1 MSAPSACGV
10 SRTARLWPFGL
21 LLLFALAAAI
31 VPKAWLAPLDLVGS
45 AVCHRIPLR
54 SFFVGQ
60 TQLPVCAR
68 DTGMFMGALLSMALL
83 LTIVPGRPGS
93 FPPKRYLAGFVLFVA
108 AWAFD
113 GFNSYV
119 LLLRGREL
127 FYLPQNWLRLMTG
140 SLMGITL
147 GTFALAMFNQ
157 GLWRDADERPI
168 VATPG
173 VFGAL
178 LLTAGLICAIVLW
191 RPAAAYGPLA
201 LLSAGGAVMLLSMV
215 NGMLAV
221 VLRQRHGTLVGW
233 RDFAPYFL
241 VGAAMALVEIGAIA
255 ALRLAVFPQIPSAP

>member
-1 MSAPSACGV
+1 MSAPSAPAA
-10 SRTARLWPFGL
+10 RRAARLWPFGVL
-21 LLLFALAAAI
+21 LVFALAAAI
-31 VPKAWLAPLDLVGS
+31 VPKAWLAPLDLVGY
-45 AVCHRIPLR
+45 AVCHRIPQR
-54 SFFVGQ
+54 SFLVDQ

-83 LTIVPGRPGS
+83 LTIVPGRPGG
-93 FPPKRYLAGFVLFVA
+93 FPLKRYLAGFALFFA

-113 GFNSYV
+113 GFNSYM

-127 FYLPQNWLRLMTG
+127 LYWPQNWLRLVTG

-157 GLWRDADERPI
+157 GLWRDADERPV
-168 VATPG
+168 VASPS

-178 LLTAGLICAIVLW
+178 LMTAGSICAIVLW

-201 LLSAGGAVMLLSMV
+201 LLSAGGVVTLLAMV
-215 NGMLAV
+215 NGILVV
-221 VLRQRHGTLVGW
+221 VLRQRHGTLKGW
-233 RDFAPYFL
+233 RDFAPYLFAGVVL
-241 VGAAMALVEIGAIA
+241 ALFEIGAIA

>member
-1 MSAPSACGV
+1 MSASAAHGV
-10 SRTARLWPFGL
+10 RHSARLWPFGVL
-21 LLLFALAAAI
+21 LTLALAAAI
-31 VPKAWLAPLDLVGS
+31 VPKAWLAPLDLAGY
-45 AVCHRIPLR
+45 AVCHRIPQR
-54 SFFVGQ
+54 SFLVDQ

-83 LTIVPGRPGS
+83 LTIVPGRAGG
-93 FPPKRYLAGFVLFVA
+93 FPPKRYLAGFVVFFA

-127 FYLPQNWLRLMTG
+127 FYLPQNWLRLVTG
-140 SLMGITL
+140 SLMGVTL

-168 VATPG
+168 VASPR

-178 LLTAGLICAIVLW
+178 LLTAGLICAAVLW
-191 RPAAAYGPLA
+191 RPAVAYGPLA
-201 LLSAGGAVMLLSMV
+201 LFSAGGVVLLLSLV

-221 VLRQRHGTLVGW
+221 VLRQRHGTLLGW
-233 RDFAPYFL
+233 RDFAPYL
-241 VGAAMALVEIGAIA
+241 VLGMALAFIEIGAIA
-255 ALRLAVFPQIPSAP
+255 ALRLAMFPQIPSAP